1 MDCMDGGYRGKNQ
14 EMLSSR
20 VLDEY
25 QPKVQVDSVSALSF
39 PAKSAKSQYKPKMYP
54 EKPIPTD
61 QKFEDMANYTQND
74 LNFQKPSKNTSNS
87 ILHELRQSDREEMT
101 EIRRNNKF
109 DDRSYSPKDNHNKQR
124 GRGGKR
130 GGRANRRP
138 YFGERKVFD
147 REYEYM
153 KNDHRDM
160 HCQDFEKKEI
170 RQTSKNDQDLRCT
183 KTQARRK
190 YNDSIGIDDQADKS
204 MCNLLGYENQRRS
217 ITSIAK
223 IFETSKRGKNAVTT
237 WVEPDPGPSYI
248 KKDMLVKL
256 KESYKEKLREL
267 TYREDCLEE
276 NVMEEHRSYGSFIQR
291 KKRNLMD
298 SYEVFMN
305 LNGNYPFRSKLLR
318 AHNLKQ
324 YKDDL
329 PIYSSK
335 EEFLNCFSD
344 YDVVIF
350 RSNAGSGKSTQLPQY
365 LLDCTDG
372 RILVTEP
379 RVIAAENVAMRVQ
392 QEFDYEISRSL
403 GYEKATVG
411 YVAGPRYNIV
421 SDQTKIVYMSE
432 VILHD
437 IE

>member
-1 MDCMDGGYRGKNQ
+1 MDSRDGRDRGKNQ

-25 QPKVQVDSVSALSF
+25 QPKVQLDSVSALSS
-39 PAKSAKSQYKPKMYP
+39 PTESARSQYIPKMYP
-54 EKPIPTD
+54 EKLIPSD
-61 QKFEDMANYTQND
+61 QRFEDMANYTPND
-74 LNFQKPSKNTSNS
+74 LNFKKYSKNTSNS
-87 ILHELRQSDREEMT
+87 ILHELRKSDREEMT

-109 DDRSYSPKDNHNKQR
+109 DDRSYSPKDNDNKKR

-138 YFGERKVFD
+138 DFDDRKMVD
-147 REYEYM
+147 REYQYM
-153 KNDHRDM
+153 RNDHNDM
-160 HCQDFEKKEI
+160 HYQDFEKKEI
-170 RQTSKNDQDLRCT
+170 RQTSKNDQDCRCR
-183 KTQARRK
+183 KTQTRRN
-190 YNDSIGIDDQADKS
+190 YNDSIGIDNQADKS
-204 MCNLLGYENQRRS
+204 KCNLLGYENQKRK

-223 IFETSKRGKNAVTT
+223 IFEISKRGNNAFTT
-237 WVEPDPGPSYI
+237 EMEPDPGPSCM
-248 KKDMLVKL
+248 KKEKLVKI
-256 KESYKEKLREL
+256 KESYEEKLREL

-305 LNGNYPFRSKLLR
+305 LNGNYTFRSKLLR
-318 AHNLKQ
+318 VHNLKQ
-324 YKDDL
+324 YKKDL

-335 EEFLNCFSD
+335 EEFLNCFSH

-392 QEFDYEISRSL
+392 QEFDYKTSRSL